1 MSVQRRAPFGLDRR
15 RFLQAGAGVAA
26 VTATAGLVGPS
37 RAFAD
42 DPPSL
47 GESVD
52 LGIAMT
58 TVNTRVGAAGQ
69 LPDGTPALFLA
80 SAGSPTTFNIV
91 NAVDGSQVSSFT
103 FDDATGASAVVV
115 SPVDPTLV
123 YFSVRGGGHAYLYR
137 YDTTADELELLAT
150 DPAGQTMIRTIV
162 IDDDGRLHAST
173 FPDAKV
179 FTYDPDTGDITDHGR
194 MPDDDSSQY
203 AWGFDR
209 VGDKVWVGTGIGQAH
224 LYELDLATS
233 EKTEIDLPP
242 EAAEATHIHSIAHR
256 GSTVM
261 VVFSPSKDDANS
273 IVYDLDRKE
282 WLTGSPL
289 GAVSLNGSI
298 TASDSDGICHYL
310 KYTDG
315 VSEVTAWDPATRQI
329 TPTGWADTELAEDSA
344 DLQKLTHLDL
354 GEGDD
359 ARTVIVGIISTGRYW
374 WYDPATGDQDL
385 IIADILGSPANV
397 HTLDCGPEGNI
408 WTGAHLSSGVMSMIN
423 TRDDSVHQFIGPS
436 QADAVTAF
444 RGKIVV
450 GTYPSAGV
458 WTGDVHDKWDW
469 GANPSELFSLGR
481 HSEYGQDRP
490 RILVAAGRQVAMGTV
505 PNYGELG
512 GALTLFDLSGEF
524 TVHRNVIPDQSIVA
538 LAHHAGRI
546 VGGGSIDGGLSSTP
560 KATAPEV
567 FIWDI
572 RAGKRVFHEVADDGD
587 GARCVGAM
595 CIGPDGHV
603 WGLTDSGVLLEI
615 DALEGRV
622 VRRVTG
628 APRTGTAWGSSTYLQ
643 YRKQDGKL
651 YGANGARM
659 FVFNPATDEM
669 VWNMEYTV
677 GRIVVNHRG
686 QIYFSKGAHVHRFL
700 PHGE

>member
-1 MSVQRRAPFGLDRR
+1 MSVRHHTGLGRR
-15 RFLQAGAGVAA
+15 RFLQAGAGVVAATAA
-26 VTATAGLVGPS
+26 VGLAAPG
-37 RAFAD
+37 RARAEEPF
-42 DPPSL
+42 PL

-52 LGIAMT
+52 LGVAMT
-58 TVNTRVGAAGQ
+58 SVNTRVGTAGR
-69 LPDGTPALFLA
+69 LPDGTPALFLT
-80 SAGSPTTFNIV
+80 SQGSPTTFNVV
-91 NAVDGSQVSSFT
+91 NALDGSQVSSYT
-103 FDDATGASAVVV
+103 FDEATGANSIVV

-123 YFSVRGGGHAYLYR
+123 YIGVRGGGHSHLYR
-137 YDTTADELELLAT
+137 YDTSTDDMELLVT
-150 DPAGQTMIRTIV
+150 DPAGQAMIRTMV
-162 IDDDGRLHAST
+162 VDDAGRVHAST
-173 FPDAKV
+173 YPDAKV
-179 FTYDPDTGDITDHGR
+179 FSYDPDSGSVTDHGR
-194 MPDDDSSQY
+194 MPDDDSSLY

-209 VGDKVWVGTGIGQAH
+209 IGDKVWVGTGIGTAH
-224 LYELDLATS
+224 LYELDLTTS
-233 EKTEIDLPP
+233 EKTEIALPP
-242 EAAEATHIHSIAHR
+242 LAAEATHIHSIAHR
-256 GSTVM
+256 GSTVI
-261 VVFSPSKDDANS
+261 VVFTPSKDGANS

-282 WLTGSPL
+282 WMTGSPL
-289 GAVSLNGSI
+289 GAISLNGSI
-298 TASDSDGICHYL
+298 TDADDNGICHYL

-315 VSEVTAWDPATRQI
+315 VAEVTAWDPAERSI
-329 TPTGWADTELAEDSA
+329 TPTGWADTELAEDRTG
-344 DLQKLTHLDL
+344 LQELIHLDL
-354 GEGDD
+354 ADD
-359 ARTVIVGIISTGRYW
+359 DTGRTVVVGLVSTGRYW
-374 WYDPATGDQDL
+374 WYDPASQDRDL
-385 IIADILGSPANV
+385 VVADLLGSPVNV

-408 WTGAHLSSGVMSMIN
+408 WTGAHLSSGVMSMID
-423 TRDDSVHQFIGPS
+423 TRDDTVHQFIGPS

-458 WTGDVHDKWDW
+458 WTGDVHDEWDW
-469 GANPSELFSLGR
+469 GTNPSELFTLGR

-490 RILVAAGRQVAMGTV
+490 RILISAGRQVAMGTV

-524 TVHRNVIPDQSIVA
+524 AVHRNVLPDQSIVA

-546 VGGGSIDGGLSSTP
+546 VGGGSIDGGLSSIP
-560 KATAPEV
+560 RATAPEV

-587 GARCVGAM
+587 DARCVGAL
-595 CIGPDGHV
+595 CVGPGGHV

-622 VRRVTG
+622 LRRVPG

-659 FVFNPATDEM
+659 FVFDPATDEM
-669 VWNMEYTV
+669 TWNMEYTV

-686 QIYFSKGAHVHRFL
+686 QIYFSKGSHVHRFL
-700 PHGE
+700 PHDG